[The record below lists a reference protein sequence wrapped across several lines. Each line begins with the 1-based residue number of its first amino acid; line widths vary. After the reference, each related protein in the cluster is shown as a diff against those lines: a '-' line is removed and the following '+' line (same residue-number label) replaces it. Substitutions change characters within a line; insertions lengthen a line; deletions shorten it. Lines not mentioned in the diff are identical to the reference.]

1 MHDVIVTSHELIFVA
16 LFVELPFFLANKEYM
31 KKCNYSFQ
39 YTNIVY
45 LRT

>member
-31 KKCNYSFQ
+31 KNAIIHF
-39 YTNIVY
+39 NIQI
-45 LRT
+45 LFI